1 VGFVNDHAGHA
12 ITYRVNGISRGN
24 NNEEGRR
31 GWRPWFVFV
40 VFLADRRSGER
51 RFAVRHQHVVRAGY
65 LYRERLVL
73 FLEPD
78 KFGFQVSYSLLE
90 AAHLGNHAGVGTAD
104 VAE

>member
-1 VGFVNDHAGHA
+1 MPDTPLPTGLMAYHGV
-12 ITYRVNGISRGN
+12 I

-31 GWRPWFVFV
+31 DWRPWFVFV

-51 RFAVRHQHVVRAGY
+51 RFAVRHQHVRVGC
-65 LYRERLVL
+65 LHRERLVL

-78 KFGFQVSYSLLE
+78 KLGFQVAYSLLE
-90 AAHLGNHAGVGTAD
+90 AAHLGNDAGVGTAD